1 MRISDWI
8 SDVCSSDLAAC
19 QRGRERIE
27 FRGCFADKL
36 FVEVPR
42 QMEAVA
48 ERSDTRDQFAI
59 ARPRGHFDEQPG
71 GSVGIVAILRIWR
84 RAPARGRRKR
94 RAQQNEVEFELV
106 AIFGL
111 GRSEER
117 RVGKGCDSMW
127 RSRWS
132 PYHKKK

>member
-1 MRISDWI
+1 
-8 SDVCSSDLAAC
+8 
-19 QRGRERIE
+19 
-27 FRGCFADKL
+27 
-36 FVEVPR
+36 
-42 QMEAVA
+42 MEAVA

-94 RAQQNEVEFELV
+94 REQQNEVEFEHV

-111 GRSEER
+111 GQAVRVKSVSMGEIDHALARQTVEAVASAEER
-117 RVGKGCDSMW
+117 RVGKECVSTC
-127 RSRWS
+127 RVRWW
-132 PYHKKK
+132 PDIKK

>member
-1 MRISDWI
+1 MCVSYWSLDG
-8 SDVCSSDLAAC
+8 CSSSLFAGAAFVVAQQKVARPVRLAAC

-71 GSVGIVAILRIWR
+71 GSVGIVAILRVWR
-84 RAPARGRRKR
+84 RGGSA
-94 RAQQNEVEFELV
+94 
-106 AIFGL
+106 
-111 GRSEER
+111 ER
-117 RVGKGCDSMW
+117 RVGTGWDSTCRYGW
-127 RSRWS
+127 A
-132 PYHKKK
+132 PEY